1 MSETFDSSALLTR
14 CFRLFELVNPTEPE
28 DVFIPKCLGKK
39 KVLKISF
46 LKTQQKKDFNLQNV
60 TQYLFSLFS

>member
-39 KVLKISF
+39 KNFFSK
-46 LKTQQKKDFNLQNV
+46 NLAKR
-60 TQYLFSLFS
+60 F